1 MLSIVSLTEAGAQLA
16 QRLLALEPNAE
27 HLHRP
32 ENFTAT
38 VQQRFQAGHRLA
50 LILASGIAVR
60 TLAPVLGDKHRDP
73 AVLVLDEA
81 GRFIVPLLSGHEGG
95 ANAWA
100 EDWAERLN
108 AQCVITSAQRYT
120 RPLYVAGLG
129 CERGCPSEVLAELMQ
144 QTLDA
149 HGLNIDCLHGL
160 ASIGLKS
167 DEVGMLE
174 LAQQLALPVHFFSA
188 EHLGR
193 YEDRLTQRSEIVF
206 RETGCYG
213 VAEAAA
219 LAQAEALSGGP
230 AELVIAKHKN
240 ARATFALARGYREK
254 DSDAPSEHCDESAP
268 AKPQPNQEFP

>member
-1 MLSIVSLTEAGAQLA
+1 MLSIVSLTAAGAQLA
-16 QRLLALEPNAE
+16 QRLLALEPGAE

-32 ENFTAT
+32 ANFTAT

-60 TLAPVLGDKHRDP
+60 TLAPVLRNKHRDP
-73 AVLVLDEA
+73 PVLVLDEA

-100 EDWAERLN
+100 QAWAERLG
-108 AQCVITSAQRYT
+108 AQCVITSARAYT
-120 RPLYVAGLG
+120 QPIYAAGLG
-129 CERGCPSEVLAELMQ
+129 CERGCPAEVLRELME
-144 QTLDA
+144 QTLGA
-149 HGLNIDCLHGL
+149 QGLGLDCLSAL

-167 DEVGMLE
+167 DEAGMLE
-174 LAQQLALPVHFFSA
+174 LARQLALPVHFFSA
-188 EHLGR
+188 EQLAR
-193 YEDRLTQRSEIVF
+193 YEDRLTQRSAIVL

-230 AELVIAKHKN
+230 AELIIAKHKN
-240 ARATFALARGYREK
+240 ARATFALARGYRE
-254 DSDAPSEHCDESAP
+254 DISLEDRRE
-268 AKPQPNQEFP
+268 QP